1 MPVLT
6 QKQYDEMP
14 KASVKVEKKLKLV
27 EPTKPQPSK
36 TYILMHPENEVMI
49 KQNFEDEL
57 ELNGVKHKR
66 ICKNGVVKTQD
77 KTLADYL
84 LKQQYKLLGELNG

>member
-14 KASVKVEKKLKLV
+14 KASVKVEKKLKLI
-27 EPTKPQPSK
+27 EPAKSQPSK

-57 ELNGVKHKR
+57 ELNGIKYKR

-77 KTLADYL
+77 KPLADYL
-84 LKQQYKLLGELNG
+84 IKQQYKLLGELNG